1 MKQIIIQVIGRLAAV
16 AAVCLAL
23 GQAQVEAKPNVLFLF
38 ADDQCFETIG
48 SLGLTDIDT
57 PNLDRLASRGTQFSR
72 AYNMG
77 SWSGAVC
84 VASRHMLIT
93 GRHIWR
99 AQTASQTLR
108 SGKKSTDEQKAALE
122 KEFNN
127 LWPQVMGRAG
137 YQTFFT
143 GKWHIQAPA
152 DKAFQVTRHIR
163 GGMPKQTPQG
173 YNRPLPDKP
182 DPWSPYDEKFG
193 GFWEG
198 GKHWSEVVADDAV
211 GYIGTAKKDERPFFM
226 YIAFNAPHDPRQA
239 PKEYVDRYPLS
250 RIQVPEN
257 YLDEYPYKDAIG
269 CSAKLR
275 DEKLGPFPRTH
286 HAVKIHRQEYYAIIE
301 HMDAQIGRILD
312 ALDASGQA
320 ENTYIFF
327 TADHGLAVGHH
338 GLFGK
343 QNLYEHSTHV
353 PFIAVGPGIK
363 ASHKIDAPIYLQD
376 VMATSLDIAGAKR
389 PKQVEFQSLLPLLS
403 GKTTESE
410 VRAVYG
416 AYLGLQ
422 RSVTVGNW
430 KLILYPK
437 ISKTRLYNIKRDPL
451 EMKDLADNKKTE
463 KVIKRLYKR
472 LLNLQK
478 ANNDSLDLKAAFP
491 NLG

>member
-1 MKQIIIQVIGRLAAV
+1 VVANDAVDYIG
-16 AAVCLAL
+16 
-23 GQAQVEAKPNVLFLF
+23 EAK
-38 ADDQCFETIG
+38 
-48 SLGLTDIDT
+48 
-57 PNLDRLASRGTQFSR
+57 R
-72 AYNMG
+72 
-77 SWSGAVC
+77 
-84 VASRHMLIT
+84 
-93 GRHIWR
+93 
-99 AQTASQTLR
+99 
-108 SGKKSTDEQKAALE
+108 
-122 KEFNN
+122 
-127 LWPQVMGRAG
+127 
-137 YQTFFT
+137 
-143 GKWHIQAPA
+143 
-152 DKAFQVTRHIR
+152 
-163 GGMPKQTPQG
+163 
-173 YNRPLPDKP
+173 
-182 DPWSPYDEKFG
+182 
-193 GFWEG
+193 
-198 GKHWSEVVADDAV
+198 
-211 GYIGTAKKDERPFFM
+211 DERPFFM

-250 RIQVPEN
+250 RIKVPEN
-257 YLDEYPYKDAIG
+257 YLDEYPYKDSIG
-269 CSAKLR
+269 CGANLR

-286 HAVKIHRQEYYAIIE
+286 HAVKVHRQEYYAIIE

-312 ALDASGQA
+312 ALDTSGQA

-327 TADHGLAVGHH
+327 SADHGLAVGHH

-343 QNLYEHSTHV
+343 QNLYDHSTHV

-363 ASHKIDAPIYLQD
+363 ASHKIAAPIYLQD